1 MEEFRPSTPATH
13 EYDQPEH
20 EDDGSESDEEYDS
33 DDNVSDSYE
42 TVAALPYSPVQSDSE
57 ETKAATVSII
67 PMVMLLYV
75 QCAIYVAY
83 R

>member
-1 MEEFRPSTPATH
+1 MEKFSPPTPATH

-20 EDDGSESDEEYDS
+20 KDDSSESDEEFHS

-42 TVAALPYSPVQSDSE
+42 TVAALSYSPVRSDGE
-57 ETKAATVSII
+57 ETKGATVVII
-67 PMVMLLYV
+67 

>member
-20 EDDGSESDEEYDS
+20 EDDSSESDEEYDS
-33 DDNVSDSYE
+33 DDNISDSSE
-42 TVAALPYSPVQSDSE
+42 TVAALPYSLVQSDGE
-57 ETKAATVSII
+57 ETKAATVAINSNGHVII
-67 PMVMLLYV
+67 